1 MKFTNEEKKQIIEG
15 FLQNIFCASNKEYQ
29 WRVWIK
35 GEGPE
40 CDDFD
45 EFMNYFSLEGE
56 DIIKNYKNFN
66 ITDKQ
71 YHLAKKLW
79 DEVDTFDAS
88 TERPY
93 LPQDFIDTPE
103 WTKITELAKDVLVAF
118 DWKPTHKL

>member
-1 MKFTNEEKKQIIEG
+1 MKFTNEEKMHILEG
-15 FLQNIFCASNKEYQ
+15 FLTNVFCLSSKEYQ
-29 WRVWIK
+29 WRVWIEAK
-35 GEGPE
+35 GPE
-40 CDDFD
+40 CDDYDQTIDFFL
-45 EFMNYFSLEGE
+45 EEGE

-93 LPQDFIDTPE
+93 LSQDFIDTPE
-103 WTKITELAKDVLVAF
+103 WTKITEMAKEVLITF
-118 DWKPTHKL
+118 NWKPKNV